1 MERTEVIDTTY
12 SSTWALRLP
21 EIHDNIFKARVFWA
35 WLTGNGRMKTIDG
48 GKHIEERLKYAKNTT
63 FKSIGLGGKVDI
75 VPTDNITVSKWEWKF
90 VVGSLVSYWVHRL
103 KNSGKSALA
112 NMVSDDIETAQDS
125 ATVETTRQAYLDGT
139 GNGGLDFDGLQ
150 NIVADDP
157 TTGTVG
163 GINAATSTWWRNQFR
178 DCAGINFTV
187 DGRDYMSNML
197 NRCND
202 GSSHVDM
209 IHTSQALWELYES
222 EIAAQQMVV
231 PGETKRSKIA
241 DLGFD
246 VLWFRN
252 IPISYDTNMPS
263 ALNTSMYFLNSKSL
277 RLIRH
282 ANAWFNLG
290 EWYQVQGQSE
300 DRAAHILT
308 AGNLVCN
315 NRRRNGVLFNLS

>member
-1 MERTEVIDTTY
+1 MTRSETIDTLY
-12 SSTWALRLP
+12 SSTWALRMP
-21 EIHDNIFKARVFWA
+21 EIHDNIFKSRVFWA

-48 GKHIEERLKYAKNTT
+48 GVHIEERLKYAKNET
-63 FKSIGLGGKVDI
+63 FKSIGLGGTVDI
-75 VPTDNITVSKWEWKF
+75 VPTDNITLSKWQWKY
-90 VVGSLVSYWVHRL
+90 VVGSLVSYWVHRM
-103 KNSGKSALA
+103 KNNGKSALA
-112 NMVSDDIETAQDS
+112 NMVSDDIETAQES
-125 ATVETTRQAYLDGT
+125 ATVETTRQIYLDGT
-139 GNGGLDFDGLQ
+139 GNGSLDFDGLQ

-163 GINAATSTWWRNQFR
+163 GIDSSTYTWWRNQFR
-178 DCAGINFTV
+178 DCTAINFAV

-202 GSSHVDM
+202 GAAHIDM
-209 IHTSQALWELYES
+209 IHTSQTLWEQYET
-222 EIAAQQMVV
+222 EIAALQLVM
-231 PGETKRSKIA
+231 PTESKRNKIA

-246 VLWFRN
+246 TLWFRN
-252 IPISYDTNMPS
+252 IPITYDKNLPS
-263 ALNTSMYFLNSKSL
+263 ALNTSMYFLNSKTL

-282 ANAWFNLG
+282 TKAWFRLG
-290 EWYQVQGQSE
+290 DWYQVQGQSD